1 MADQLFEYFLV
12 YATDWKND
20 EPETL
25 DADELFRQILEDYAY
40 SLESNGMT
48 VQLQFSPVS
57 GQIRADL
64 PLLQRALDNL
74 YSNLT
79 KYADPETAVCIC
91 YERKDGRLQLS
102 ISNGIRLGQSSSES
116 TGIGL
121 NTCRRILQHH
131 GGSFASGEANGMF
144 TVTMTL
150 PLQL

>member
-1 MADQLFEYFLV
+1 MRKKQQTESRPAGTSARSAPRDIRWDKLDNTAHLFPVIAGEQMSNV
-12 YATDWKND
+12 YRISVTLT
-20 EPETL
+20 EPVDPE
-25 DADELFRQILEDYAY
+25 
-40 SLESNGMT
+40 
-48 VQLQFSPVS
+48 
-57 GQIRADL
+57 
-64 PLLQRALDNL
+64 LLQRALDNL

-91 YERKDGRLQLS
+91 YERKDAHRQLS
-102 ISNGIRLGQSSSES
+102 ISNGIRMGQSSSES

-131 GGSFASGEANGMF
+131 GGSFASGEADGMF